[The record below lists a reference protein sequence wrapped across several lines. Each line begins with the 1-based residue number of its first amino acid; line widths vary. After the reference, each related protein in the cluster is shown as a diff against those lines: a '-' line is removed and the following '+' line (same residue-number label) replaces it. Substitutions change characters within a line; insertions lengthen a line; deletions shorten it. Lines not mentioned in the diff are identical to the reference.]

1 MPGPP
6 IPSSASSRRFRPSRK
21 QSRQH
26 LRLTWRDFDRFQAP
40 SKHGFE
46 FPLSLGRYPLSATRV
61 RCFVRIDPGRH
72 RIAAVPMVGWNTRPI
87 AIGRIGAGVAV
98 AILAACGGAH
108 PSSTTYALVSL
119 PTSADAFAQRVLAQA
134 PIPPGARATAAVH
147 SDFLK
152 EPFETVGADGLI
164 DVSRIYVIDELPG
177 AVLSYVTTHLP
188 QGARTTGT
196 TTLGSRTA
204 EAYGIAVSMPTSGAN
219 ENYAELLYTVAAD
232 RAGSSE
238 FRVDAQVI
246 WVPNRSADELAPAGV
261 TVEVTGFSQ
270 TSVMNESS
278 GPVTIK
284 LTSAQADALRTVAN
298 SMPLAPLP
306 SCMEDSL
313 LYKVDFHP
321 SASPNQSFELDGYE
335 CVATVLVTSNGKA
348 LSPLNDAGCHLLATV
363 VSLLPKGQADGTRS
377 ALALL
382 CP

>member
-1 MPGPP
+1 MVRWKIPPGV
-6 IPSSASSRRFRPSRK
+6 A
-21 QSRQH
+21 
-26 LRLTWRDFDRFQAP
+26 
-40 SKHGFE
+40 
-46 FPLSLGRYPLSATRV
+46 
-61 RCFVRIDPGRH
+61 
-72 RIAAVPMVGWNTRPI
+72 
-87 AIGRIGAGVAV
+87 GRIGVVAVV
-98 AILAACGGAH
+98 AILAACGGTQP
-108 PSSTTYALVSL
+108 PSGTTSTLASS
-119 PTSADAFAQRVLAQA
+119 PTSADTYAQQVLAEA
-134 PIPPGARATAAVH
+134 IVPPGAHATTAVH

-152 EPFETVGADGLI
+152 EPFEKVGADGLI

-196 TTLGSRTA
+196 TTLGSRTG

-219 ENYAELLYTVAAD
+219 ENYAELLYTVVADGAA
-232 RAGSSE
+232 SSE

-284 LTSAQADALRTVAN
+284 LTSAQADALRTIAN
-298 SMPLAPLP
+298 SLPLAPLP
-306 SCMEDSL
+306 SCVEDSL

-321 SASPNQSFELDGYE
+321 SAFPNQSFELDGYE